1 MLGHII
7 SSGPQDHRM
16 FLAIITRH
24 PHPRKA
30 PLRLIKSQDVSNP
43 KWNWFW
49 GLKLFLE
56 VIIC

>member
-30 PLRLIKSQDVSNP
+30 PLRLIKSQDVSSP

-49 GLKLFLE
+49 AGE
-56 VIIC
+56 